1 MVWDWDSEGRK
12 LLLKILKTSPRPY
25 KQKGNGKIQ
34 NLFRAGQEL
43 GPKPLSQER
52 DRTISVFISE
62 IIISEDKKK

>member
-1 MVWDWDSEGRK
+1 MGLRFWGKETVAQDPRA
-12 LLLKILKTSPRPY
+12 TSPRPY

-34 NLFRAGQEL
+34 NLFRTGQEL

-62 IIISEDKKK
+62 IIISEDEKK